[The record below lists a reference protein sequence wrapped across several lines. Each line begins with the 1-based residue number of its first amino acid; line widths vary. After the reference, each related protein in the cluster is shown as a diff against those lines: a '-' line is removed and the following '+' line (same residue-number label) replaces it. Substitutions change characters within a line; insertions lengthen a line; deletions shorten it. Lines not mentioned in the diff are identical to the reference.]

1 MKNEDSKTKVQQQ
14 RQGQKLHAG
23 FGVIAWAE
31 GEDPF
36 GKALVVLE
44 NVEAPEL
51 LKEAAVLVHAD
62 LTTARA
68 IALSIFG
75 TEWKDFAMDVYDRLQ
90 TAKDEVDDG
99 GEETET

>member
-1 MKNEDSKTKVQQQ
+1 MTSNAKEKAKTE
-14 RQGQKLHAG
+14 GQKLHAG

-90 TAKDEVDDG
+90 TAKDEVDD
-99 GEETET
+99 EETET

>member
-1 MKNEDSKTKVQQQ
+1 M
-14 RQGQKLHAG
+14 
-23 FGVIAWAE
+23 
-31 GEDPF
+31 
-36 GKALVVLE
+36 LE

-51 LKEAAVLVHAD
+51 PQGSCHVLVHAD

-99 GEETET
+99 GEEPTT